1 MKPSKEFTKKICSTI
16 AIVTILFALF
26 SVNAQAAYTS
36 TAFPI
41 PDSGQTKCSDM
52 ETEIPCPE
60 PGDRFYGQDGNY
72 LINPPSYTK
81 LDENGNDL
89 PDDAEHWVMVRD
101 NVTGLIWEVKT
112 DDGSIHDKDNKYSWY
127 DSNQETNGGNAGRPG
142 EGTDTEDFI
151 TTLNADNFGGYS
163 DWRLPTVKEIASIVN
178 MGRYYPAMEKTFFPH
193 VMSAFYWSSTSSAS
207 NTGNAWGVYFY
218 NGYDYSNAKDS
229 SYFVRAVRG
238 GQCRSFDSLV
248 INGDETVT
256 DMNTGLMWQRTSF
269 EIKMNWQKALSNCE
283 NLSFAGYND
292 WRLPTREELRSI
304 VNYINTKPAINKV
317 VFPNTLSAFYWSS
330 TSNANYTGLAWGVNF
345 DYGSDNDFAKDSSY
359 FVRAVRGGQCWL
371 FDHLVIWSPN
381 KGAIWN
387 MNDKIPIIWDTKNIS
402 GNVNIYLSRQGGRDD
417 TFDIIAENT
426 INDGSY
432 TWTATG
438 EPSVNCVLKIEPINE
453 PEKMNMQGLF
463 TIKNPCFFTSI
474 PDLYIGDTAKHELVF
489 TCMGPE
495 NEMPE
500 LSAVSSNTELIPT
513 ENIHMSGEDLNYTLT
528 FYPKDANQSGTTTIT
543 IEMVGQNCTSTDD
556 IHITILPEN
565 DPPLIHLSELP
576 FYTKENRAL
585 KLSEVD
591 ETWVSITDEDAAD
604 HPIQLT
610 LCAIN
615 GVLKLT
621 QTSSL
626 TIISGK
632 NNSDMICIEET
643 IATINNS
650 LKHIVFI
657 PTTNYFG
664 HAGIDI
670 KTSDQGFSGSDG
682 IKTDRALLH
691 IYINPEKP
699 CTSSFPIPDSGQTT
713 CYNNYSKISC
723 PQAGEEFYGQ
733 DATYSINTQSFS
745 KLDSKGNDLPDSA
758 ENWTMV
764 QDNVTGLIWEVKTDD
779 AGIHDKYNTY
789 TWYDS
794 NPNTNA
800 GRNGTSGD
808 MTDTEDFITTL
819 NAEKFGGYSDW
830 RIPTVKELA
839 SIKSLE
845 KFNPSINKNYF
856 PHTMS
861 AFYWSSTSYAY
872 NTGGAWAVYFYYYH
886 GGNLDLPK
894 SGSSYVRA
902 VRGGQC
908 RSYDHLVINSDET
921 VTDVNTG
928 LMWQKKSFD
937 FEMNWHMALSNCDS
951 LSFAGYN
958 DWRLPTKEELRSIVD
973 YGKYE
978 PAINRQIFSDTLSE
992 FYWSSTS
999 YDEDTGHTWAVDF
1012 GYGYVYFSFK
1022 GSSNY
1027 VRAVRGG
1034 QYRSFDHLV
1043 IWSPN
1048 QGSLWNINDNIP
1060 ISWNPKDIPEN
1071 VTIFMSFQGGKE
1083 NTYEII
1089 AENTENDGAFDWV
1102 ATKSSVNCMLKI
1114 EPINDPSK
1122 STRNGLFAIF
1132 NDPPVLS
1139 ICSDITLT
1147 EDQSALLTQNLLT
1160 VTDSSSS
1167 PQEIQFKIITPPKFG
1182 TLARNSSPLTKNDT
1196 FTQADINATL
1206 LSYTHNGDEF
1216 ATRDE
1221 FTFIASDGDLEISET
1236 SFVINIELID
1246 EAPIINQIIQNIQLL
1261 EDSSEQ
1267 LVDLSK
1273 IFTDIDNLDED
1284 ITISILNHSN
1294 PSLVTATLTDKIL
1307 KLNFQNNQ
1315 YGEAILTLLAD
1326 SNGKS
1331 VTTLLT
1337 IEVESIDDPPM
1348 VVNPIKDVMVNEDAA
1363 SMSIDVKDVFMD
1375 VDNDIQLSIQEN
1387 TNPGLMTVAYS
1398 DYSITLNF
1406 IENQNGHAQITIRA
1420 TGNNKTA
1427 SDTFLVTV
1435 QSINDAPILSPVSY
1449 ELSDISED
1457 DTDNQELL
1465 WMYQLT
1471 DVIDDVDRFQNYG
1484 MAVFSCKGNGQWQ
1497 YRHHTQ
1503 SAWNSFGSI
1512 SPDQAILLDIN
1523 IDIRYIPDEKNGEHA
1538 WIQFYAWDQ
1547 TSGTPTD
1554 LTDISDRG
1562 GTTPFS
1568 IDAGML
1574 SITVTSINDAPKLNP
1589 QSPSLTITEDDI
1601 DNTGISIA
1609 QLLENSVSDPD
1620 SDALSGIAIKRWGG
1634 NNVWQYSIHGTQEWQ
1649 TVPVDTQSEQAFL
1662 LGADDHI
1669 RYIPNGI
1676 CGETASFQF
1685 YAWDQTN
1692 GLAAAS
1698 IVSWDMLSDSNAFS
1712 KQSDTLY
1719 IDVKSLND
1727 APVLHIT
1734 EQEIDTIT
1742 EDDLFNPGVAISTF
1756 INENTVTDADENNET
1771 VSRGIA
1777 IYWFKGN
1784 GYLQYYADDKWILV
1798 GLVNQ
1803 EKALLLN
1810 SNRKIR
1816 YIPDNK
1822 QGETAWFH
1830 FYAWDGTN
1838 EGQKVNISETGNTSH
1853 FSATNA
1859 IAKIKVT
1866 DLNDAPELKIL
1877 DFQLAAINEDPV
1889 ENFGNT
1895 LSEILGK
1902 DAISDKDGSPYTAIA
1917 VTGVQNTGGDW
1928 YYFIDGDY
1936 QDKDSWKL
1944 FTDFHGGFTGIA
1956 DKAILLDASVSDILR
1971 IKFVP
1976 QKDFDGSAYFTF
1988 RAWDTSNKLISGN
2001 RADTTQNGNT
2011 TAFSAQ
2017 EGTCHITV
2025 RPINDP
2031 PCINDISSLTILEN
2045 SGEQEIALKGI
2056 NTGAYYY
2063 EIEKLTITASTNNL
2077 TLINNL
2083 MVHYDDSD
2091 QNDVSDQTG
2100 KITFTPCMHTFGT
2113 AIIDVQVSDTENT
2126 IQRQFTV
2133 TVLEV
2138 NDPPEF
2144 QPGSP
2149 QTILED
2155 AGRQFIPN
2163 WATHITA
2170 GPNENQNL
2178 KFYIEL
2184 IERNNSDLF
2193 SESLTL
2199 TTDGT
2204 LIYTPEENQ
2213 SGRYIYSI
2221 ILQDDGSTVNG
2232 GQNRSDSETLTI
2244 TVKEVNDPPVFRVQT
2259 DQIIVNEDC
2268 GKKIVA
2274 HWVTSFSPGP
2284 NESDQRDA
2292 LTFQITDESVLFQSA
2307 PVIAMDK
2314 IRDGMLSFT
2323 PKPNVFGIA
2332 DLTIVLNDHSGTD
2345 NGGSEKSEPQ
2355 KLTIVI
2361 QSVNDAPV
2369 FAMPEHLTINEDAG
2383 PQAFD
2388 NWAADINKG
2397 AENERDQTIRFITT
2411 VQSIASEFSPF
2422 FLDPPKISPS
2432 GTLTFTTAKNACGTV
2447 TITVLLQDDGGV
2459 ANGGMDKSEE
2469 KTFQLIVTPMKENK
2483 VIIVFGGPN
2492 TDPRYDTF
2500 KTVAD
2505 LAYNTLMSITGY
2517 TEQNTLY
2524 VQPDSQATTSTIY
2537 SGINNWARDAD
2548 SLLIYFIGHG
2558 DEGKFQLNTN
2568 EYLQATILS
2577 EWLDTIQ
2584 ETIQGRVIFIYDSCR
2599 SGSFIPVLM
2608 HKNRVLITSSGNNE
2622 DAFFENFGK
2631 DSFSYEFWSQI
2642 AAHHYFDFAYFYAKK
2657 AISENQTAHLEA
2669 DGLTTTTYK
2678 EDNIVINNL
2687 CLGENHICTK
2697 PEKTPC
2703 VVKGKDSFEPDD
2715 NTIKKA
2721 RFFSNEKECHNF
2733 YNIDGSQPDEDWIM
2747 IYAPDNKKV
2756 IEILNPGENC
2766 DPVIELYDIDNLDD
2780 VPSLI
2785 LDDGFA
2791 GENERHEVQGSY
2803 YMKLRNYQLLN
2814 DDTSTTYQLNI
2825 YNESGSFSGTLSGCV
2840 INPFDPGYD
2849 SSCLCHSCGT
2859 PISEITVKI
2868 IDSDNEQYLKSKY
2881 NQTVGFYYKGGLDA
2895 EKTYL
2900 LSAIANGYTIFNKKI
2915 IINQLKEER
2924 LDIYMY
2930 PVKGDLTG
2938 DCIIDLND
2946 LILSCQEIVDGLKET
2961 NLTLRSDYVT
2971 SGVDIDNDQRVGLA
2985 EVIYIMQQLKVVE

>member
-1 MKPSKEFTKKICSTI
+1 MKPSKEFTKKICLTI
-16 AIVTILFALF
+16 AMLTPLFALF
-26 SVNAQAAYTS
+26 SVNVQAAYTS

-41 PDSGQTKCSDM
+41 PDSGQNKCYDM
-52 ETEIPCPE
+52 EKEIPCPE

-193 VMSAFYWSSTSSAS
+193 VMSAFYWSSTSYAYY
-207 NTGNAWGVYFY
+207 TGYAWGVYF
-218 NGYDYSNAKDS
+218 DYGSDNYYAKDS

-292 WRLPTREELRSI
+292 WRLPTLEELRSI
-304 VNYINTKPAINKV
+304 VNYINTKPAINKA

-330 TSNANYTGLAWGVNF
+330 TSTARDTGDAWGVNF

-886 GGNLDLPK
+886 VGNLDLPK

-1182 TLARNSSPLTKNDT
+1182 TLARNSSPLTKNDI

-1236 SFVINIELID
+1236 SFFINIELID

-1435 QSINDAPILSPVSY
+1435 QSINDAPVLSPVSY
-1449 ELSDISED
+1449 VLSDISED
-1457 DTDNQELL
+1457 DTDNQALL

-1471 DVIDDVDRFQNYG
+1471 HVIDDVDRFQNYG

-1503 SAWNSFGSI
+1503 SAWNNFGSI

-1589 QSPSLTITEDDI
+1589 QSPSLNITEDDI

-1634 NNVWQYSIHGTQEWQ
+1634 KNVWQYSIHGTQEWQ

-1692 GLAAAS
+1692 GLAAS
-1698 IVSWDMLSDSNAFS
+1698 IVSWNMLSDSSAFS

-1727 APVLHIT
+1727 APVLHIS
-1734 EQEIDTIT
+1734 EQEIYTIT
-1742 EDDLFNPGVAISTF
+1742 EDDISNPGIAISTF
-1756 INENTVTDADENNET
+1756 INENTVTDADENNEI

-1777 IYWFKGN
+1777 IYWFEGN

-1877 DFQLAAINEDPV
+1877 DFQLAAIHEDPV

-1928 YYFIDGDY
+1928 YYLIDEDY

-1944 FTDFHGGFTGIA
+1944 FTDFHGGFTDIA

-1976 QKDFDGSAYFTF
+1976 QKNFDGSAYFTF
-1988 RAWDTSNKLISGN
+1988 RAWDTSNNLISGN

-2017 EGTCHITV
+2017 EGTCQITV

-2138 NDPPEF
+2138 NDPPAF

-2178 KFYIEL
+2178 QFYIEL
-2184 IERNNSDLF
+2184 IASNNSDLF

-2221 ILQDDGSTVNG
+2221 FLQDDGSTVNG
-2232 GQNRSDSETLTI
+2232 GQNKSDTETLTI

-2292 LTFQITDESVLFQSA
+2292 LTFQITDESDLFQSA

-2369 FAMPEHLTINEDAG
+2369 FGMPEHLTINEDAG

-2388 NWAADINKG
+2388 NWASDINKG
-2397 AENERDQTIRFITT
+2397 AENEDDQTIRFITT

-2432 GTLTFTTAKNACGTV
+2432 GTLTFTTEKDVYGKAAIKV
-2447 TITVLLQDDGGV
+2447 FLKDDGGTV
-2459 ANGGMDKSEE
+2459 NGGRDTSLEKILTLSIKAMDEVMAV
-2469 KTFQLIVTPMKENK
+2469 IVTGSYIGDNVLPAFNQVTSDAYTTLVHLGYKDIQYLNPYTNNPLADGAPTINNLQNAIQDWAKKADRLILFMAGHGVKGKFEINK
-2483 VIIVFGGPN
+2483 
-2492 TDPRYDTF
+2492 DEDLLS
-2500 KTVAD
+2500 AD
-2505 LAYNTLMSITGY
+2505 LDT
-2517 TEQNTLY
+2517 
-2524 VQPDSQATTSTIY
+2524 
-2537 SGINNWARDAD
+2537 
-2548 SLLIYFIGHG
+2548 
-2558 DEGKFQLNTN
+2558 
-2568 EYLQATILS
+2568 
-2577 EWLDTIQ
+2577 WLDDLQDQKTQ
-2584 ETIQGRVIFIYDSCR
+2584 EQIIIYDACF
-2599 SGSFIPVLM
+2599 SGSFIPDLQPPEG
-2608 HKNRVLITSSGNNE
+2608 KKRFIITSSTS
-2622 DAFFENFGK
+2622 DKQALFEIQ
-2631 DSFSYEFWSQI
+2631 DSFSFHFWKIIKQGNYVLNAFLS
-2642 AAHHYFDFAYFYAKK
+2642 ARKK
-2657 AISENQTAHLEA
+2657 VLYQQTAQLEA
-2669 DGLTTTTYK
+2669 DGIFDGK
-2678 EDNIVINNL
+2678 VEDDYQAI
-2687 CLGENHICTK
+2687 EHICLNITNNCFVATY
-2697 PEKTPC
+2697 TPC
-2703 VVKGKDSFEPDD
+2703 TMTNISDD
-2715 NTIKKA
+2715 FADPYETDNNYEFA
-2721 RFFSNEKECHNF
+2721 RFFNPYTELYECHNF
-2733 YNIDGSQPDEDWIM
+2733 HTHSDEDWLVVFSPQKDYSLKI
-2747 IYAPDNKKV
+2747 NVEK
-2756 IEILNPGENC
+2756 PGLQC
-2766 DPVIELYDIDNLDD
+2766 DPVIEIIGFSTDYSMIIDKGIRGEPEIYDWKSPDQGFYFIKLSNDNTYTPTDNPETTAYALNIFKQYASANGAIAGRVYGYLSEIPNNVTITAQKDNNKISCAYKSNQKNALYYLSEID
-2780 VPSLI
+2780 P
-2785 LDDGFA
+2785 G
-2791 GENERHEVQGSY
+2791 
-2803 YMKLRNYQLLN
+2803 
-2814 DDTSTTYQLNI
+2814 TYQLNA
-2825 YNESGSFSGTLSGCV
+2825 ES
-2840 INPFDPGYD
+2840 PGYENFVAD
-2849 SSCLCHSCGT
+2849 
-2859 PISEITVKI
+2859 
-2868 IDSDNEQYLKSKY
+2868 
-2881 NQTVGFYYKGGLDA
+2881 
-2895 EKTYL
+2895 
-2900 LSAIANGYTIFNKKI
+2900 I
-2915 IINQLKEER
+2915 IIKQYGLTEKNIALNVLLGDIDGNQR
-2924 LDIYMY
+2924 IDI
-2930 PVKGDLTG
+2930 
-2938 DCIIDLND
+2938 ND
-2946 LILSCQEIVDGLKET
+2946 LLYCLKILASMP
-2961 NLTLRSDYVT
+2961 
-2971 SGVDIDNDQRVGLA
+2971 VDIDISDVDITHFQNIGLG
-2985 EVIYIMQQLKVVE
+2985 EVIYLLQWLSGESEGR

>member
-1 MKPSKEFTKKICSTI
+1 
-16 AIVTILFALF
+16 
-26 SVNAQAAYTS
+26 
-36 TAFPI
+36 
-41 PDSGQTKCSDM
+41 
-52 ETEIPCPE
+52 
-60 PGDRFYGQDGNY
+60 
-72 LINPPSYTK
+72 
-81 LDENGNDL
+81 
-89 PDDAEHWVMVRD
+89 
-101 NVTGLIWEVKT
+101 
-112 DDGSIHDKDNKYSWY
+112 
-127 DSNQETNGGNAGRPG
+127 
-142 EGTDTEDFI
+142 
-151 TTLNADNFGGYS
+151 
-163 DWRLPTVKEIASIVN
+163 
-178 MGRYYPAMEKTFFPH
+178 
-193 VMSAFYWSSTSSAS
+193 
-207 NTGNAWGVYFY
+207 
-218 NGYDYSNAKDS
+218 
-229 SYFVRAVRG
+229 
-238 GQCRSFDSLV
+238 
-248 INGDETVT
+248 
-256 DMNTGLMWQRTSF
+256 
-269 EIKMNWQKALSNCE
+269 
-283 NLSFAGYND
+283 
-292 WRLPTREELRSI
+292 
-304 VNYINTKPAINKV
+304 
-317 VFPNTLSAFYWSS
+317 
-330 TSNANYTGLAWGVNF
+330 
-345 DYGSDNDFAKDSSY
+345 
-359 FVRAVRGGQCWL
+359 
-371 FDHLVIWSPN
+371 
-381 KGAIWN
+381 
-387 MNDKIPIIWDTKNIS
+387 
-402 GNVNIYLSRQGGRDD
+402 
-417 TFDIIAENT
+417 
-426 INDGSY
+426 
-432 TWTATG
+432 
-438 EPSVNCVLKIEPINE
+438 
-453 PEKMNMQGLF
+453 
-463 TIKNPCFFTSI
+463 
-474 PDLYIGDTAKHELVF
+474 
-489 TCMGPE
+489 
-495 NEMPE
+495 
-500 LSAVSSNTELIPT
+500 
-513 ENIHMSGEDLNYTLT
+513 
-528 FYPKDANQSGTTTIT
+528 
-543 IEMVGQNCTSTDD
+543 
-556 IHITILPEN
+556 
-565 DPPLIHLSELP
+565 
-576 FYTKENRAL
+576 
-585 KLSEVD
+585 
-591 ETWVSITDEDAAD
+591 
-604 HPIQLT
+604 
-610 LCAIN
+610 
-615 GVLKLT
+615 
-621 QTSSL
+621 
-626 TIISGK
+626 
-632 NNSDMICIEET
+632 
-643 IATINNS
+643 
-650 LKHIVFI
+650 
-657 PTTNYFG
+657 
-664 HAGIDI
+664 
-670 KTSDQGFSGSDG
+670 
-682 IKTDRALLH
+682 
-691 IYINPEKP
+691 
-699 CTSSFPIPDSGQTT
+699 
-713 CYNNYSKISC
+713 
-723 PQAGEEFYGQ
+723 
-733 DATYSINTQSFS
+733 
-745 KLDSKGNDLPDSA
+745 
-758 ENWTMV
+758 
-764 QDNVTGLIWEVKTDD
+764 
-779 AGIHDKYNTY
+779 
-789 TWYDS
+789 
-794 NPNTNA
+794 
-800 GRNGTSGD
+800 
-808 MTDTEDFITTL
+808 
-819 NAEKFGGYSDW
+819 
-830 RIPTVKELA
+830 
-839 SIKSLE
+839 
-845 KFNPSINKNYF
+845 
-856 PHTMS
+856 
-861 AFYWSSTSYAY
+861 
-872 NTGGAWAVYFYYYH
+872 
-886 GGNLDLPK
+886 
-894 SGSSYVRA
+894 
-902 VRGGQC
+902 
-908 RSYDHLVINSDET
+908 
-921 VTDVNTG
+921 
-928 LMWQKKSFD
+928 
-937 FEMNWHMALSNCDS
+937 
-951 LSFAGYN
+951 
-958 DWRLPTKEELRSIVD
+958 
-973 YGKYE
+973 
-978 PAINRQIFSDTLSE
+978 
-992 FYWSSTS
+992 
-999 YDEDTGHTWAVDF
+999 
-1012 GYGYVYFSFK
+1012 
-1022 GSSNY
+1022 
-1027 VRAVRGG
+1027 
-1034 QYRSFDHLV
+1034 
-1043 IWSPN
+1043 
-1048 QGSLWNINDNIP
+1048 
-1060 ISWNPKDIPEN
+1060 
-1071 VTIFMSFQGGKE
+1071 
-1083 NTYEII
+1083 
-1089 AENTENDGAFDWV
+1089 
-1102 ATKSSVNCMLKI
+1102 MLKI

-1132 NDPPVLS
+1132 NDPPILS

-1147 EDQSALLTQNLLT
+1147 EDQSALLIQNLLT
-1160 VTDSSSS
+1160 VTDSSS
-1167 PQEIQFKIITPPKFG
+1167 PQEIQFKIITPPNFG

-1196 FTQADINATL
+1196 FTQADINANL
-1206 LSYTHNGDEF
+1206 VSYTHNGEEF

-1236 SFVINIELID
+1236 SFFINIELID
-1246 EAPIINQIIQNIQLL
+1246 DPPIINQIIQNIQTL

-1273 IFTDIDNLDED
+1273 LFTDIDNLDED
-1284 ITISILNHSN
+1284 IIISILNHSN

-1348 VVNPIKDVMVNEDAA
+1348 VVNPIKDVMVNEDAS

-1387 TNPGLMTVAYS
+1387 TNPGLMTVSYS

-2077 TLINNL
+2077 TLINTL

-2113 AIIDVQVSDTENT
+2113 AIIDVQVSDTANT

-2149 QTILED
+2149 QNILED
-2155 AGRQFIPN
+2155 AGRQFITN

-2178 KFYIEL
+2178 QFYIEL
-2184 IERNNSDLF
+2184 IASNNSDLF

-2221 ILQDDGSTVNG
+2221 FLQDDGSTVNG
-2232 GQNRSDSETLTI
+2232 GQNKSDTETLTI

-2292 LTFQITDESVLFQSA
+2292 LTFQITDESDLFQSA

-2369 FAMPEHLTINEDAG
+2369 FAMPEHLTINEDSG

-2397 AENERDQTIRFITT
+2397 AKNEDDQTIRFITT

-2469 KTFQLIVTPMKENK
+2469 KTFQLIVNPMDEIKA
-2483 VIIVFGGPN
+2483 IIVVGSYQPLDSFKEVTDQAYKTLINIGLTDLDIFFLKSTDTN
-2492 TDPRYDTF
+2492 TTQ
-2500 KTVAD
+2500 T
-2505 LAYNTLMSITGY
+2505 NTKSNLNAAIT
-2517 TEQNTLY
+2517 Q
-2524 VQPDSQATTSTIY
+2524 
-2537 SGINNWARDAD
+2537 WANDAD
-2548 SLLIYFIGHG
+2548 QLILYMAGHG
-2558 DEGKFQLNTN
+2558 IDACYKIN
-2568 EYLQATILS
+2568 ETEDLIPSELADWLKDNPAKEQTI
-2577 EWLDTIQ
+2577 
-2584 ETIQGRVIFIYDSCR
+2584 IYDACY
-2599 SGSFIPVLM
+2599 SGSFISELM
-2608 HKNRVLITSSGNNE
+2608 RTQNNTKRIIITSSAYDKTAIFRNNNSFSFYFWTALNKGLFL
-2622 DAFFENFGK
+2622 DTAFFEAKNQ
-2631 DSFSYEFWSQI
+2631 DNIQDQNAQI
-2642 AAHHYFDFAYFYAKK
+2642 
-2657 AISENQTAHLEA
+2657 EA
-2669 DGLTTTTYK
+2669 DGL
-2678 EDNIVINNL
+2678 NI
-2687 CLGENHICTK
+2687 GEKFDYLAVDRYCIGHRECVSISY
-2697 PEKTPC
+2697 TPC
-2703 VVKGKDSFEPDD
+2703 ISTGKDSFEDDDSFESARVVNSYRTEMECRNFCDDASDWTMIFSPKKNHPFKISAENPDYLCD
-2715 NTIKKA
+2715 PA
-2721 RFFSNEKECHNF
+2721 
-2733 YNIDGSQPDEDWIM
+2733 
-2747 IYAPDNKKV
+2747 
-2756 IEILNPGENC
+2756 IEIFDFKDPVKPIVKHDQGCMGENETINWNSPYTGIFYVKISNATLTQYTENTSYLLDIHEETAAIYGGIVTGLVRGNGDRILDDVNISLISPQNTYNC
-2766 DPVIELYDIDNLDD
+2766 FYRTNGKEAQYYNLETIEGNYAIKAFSEGFQTLTGNIEVKSLSLTTKHIYLSPIGDIDNN
-2780 VPSLI
+2780 
-2785 LDDGFA
+2785 G
-2791 GENERHEVQGSY
+2791 
-2803 YMKLRNYQLLN
+2803 
-2814 DDTSTTYQLNI
+2814 
-2825 YNESGSFSGTLSGCV
+2825 
-2840 INPFDPGYD
+2840 
-2849 SSCLCHSCGT
+2849 
-2859 PISEITVKI
+2859 I
-2868 IDSDNEQYLKSKY
+2868 IDMK
-2881 NQTVGFYYKGGLDA
+2881 
-2895 EKTYL
+2895 
-2900 LSAIANGYTIFNKKI
+2900 
-2915 IINQLKEER
+2915 
-2924 LDIYMY
+2924 
-2930 PVKGDLTG
+2930 
-2938 DCIIDLND
+2938 D
-2946 LILSCQEIVDGLKET
+2946 LIICMKIVAGFCDYE
-2961 NLTLRSDYVT
+2961 NLIIFSA
-2971 SGVDIDNDQRVGLA
+2971 DIDDNRQIGLA
-2985 EVIYIMQQLKVVE
+2985 EVIYMMQCLKE

>member
-1 MKPSKEFTKKICSTI
+1 
-16 AIVTILFALF
+16 
-26 SVNAQAAYTS
+26 
-36 TAFPI
+36 
-41 PDSGQTKCSDM
+41 
-52 ETEIPCPE
+52 
-60 PGDRFYGQDGNY
+60 
-72 LINPPSYTK
+72 
-81 LDENGNDL
+81 
-89 PDDAEHWVMVRD
+89 
-101 NVTGLIWEVKT
+101 
-112 DDGSIHDKDNKYSWY
+112 
-127 DSNQETNGGNAGRPG
+127 
-142 EGTDTEDFI
+142 
-151 TTLNADNFGGYS
+151 
-163 DWRLPTVKEIASIVN
+163 
-178 MGRYYPAMEKTFFPH
+178 
-193 VMSAFYWSSTSSAS
+193 
-207 NTGNAWGVYFY
+207 
-218 NGYDYSNAKDS
+218 
-229 SYFVRAVRG
+229 
-238 GQCRSFDSLV
+238 
-248 INGDETVT
+248 
-256 DMNTGLMWQRTSF
+256 
-269 EIKMNWQKALSNCE
+269 
-283 NLSFAGYND
+283 
-292 WRLPTREELRSI
+292 
-304 VNYINTKPAINKV
+304 
-317 VFPNTLSAFYWSS
+317 
-330 TSNANYTGLAWGVNF
+330 
-345 DYGSDNDFAKDSSY
+345 
-359 FVRAVRGGQCWL
+359 
-371 FDHLVIWSPN
+371 
-381 KGAIWN
+381 
-387 MNDKIPIIWDTKNIS
+387 
-402 GNVNIYLSRQGGRDD
+402 
-417 TFDIIAENT
+417 
-426 INDGSY
+426 
-432 TWTATG
+432 
-438 EPSVNCVLKIEPINE
+438 
-453 PEKMNMQGLF
+453 
-463 TIKNPCFFTSI
+463 
-474 PDLYIGDTAKHELVF
+474 
-489 TCMGPE
+489 
-495 NEMPE
+495 
-500 LSAVSSNTELIPT
+500 
-513 ENIHMSGEDLNYTLT
+513 
-528 FYPKDANQSGTTTIT
+528 
-543 IEMVGQNCTSTDD
+543 
-556 IHITILPEN
+556 
-565 DPPLIHLSELP
+565 
-576 FYTKENRAL
+576 
-585 KLSEVD
+585 
-591 ETWVSITDEDAAD
+591 
-604 HPIQLT
+604 
-610 LCAIN
+610 
-615 GVLKLT
+615 
-621 QTSSL
+621 
-626 TIISGK
+626 
-632 NNSDMICIEET
+632 
-643 IATINNS
+643 
-650 LKHIVFI
+650 
-657 PTTNYFG
+657 
-664 HAGIDI
+664 
-670 KTSDQGFSGSDG
+670 
-682 IKTDRALLH
+682 
-691 IYINPEKP
+691 
-699 CTSSFPIPDSGQTT
+699 
-713 CYNNYSKISC
+713 
-723 PQAGEEFYGQ
+723 
-733 DATYSINTQSFS
+733 
-745 KLDSKGNDLPDSA
+745 
-758 ENWTMV
+758 
-764 QDNVTGLIWEVKTDD
+764 
-779 AGIHDKYNTY
+779 
-789 TWYDS
+789 
-794 NPNTNA
+794 
-800 GRNGTSGD
+800 

-839 SIKSLE
+839 SITSLE
-845 KFNPSINKNYF
+845 KYSLSININYF

-861 AFYWSSTSYAY
+861 AFYWSSTSYADY
-872 NTGGAWAVYFYYYH
+872 TGLAWGVYFYNGNGYY
-886 GGNLDLPK
+886 DAK
-894 SGSSYVRA
+894 DSSYFVRA

-908 RSYDHLVINSDET
+908 RSFDHLVIHSDET

-928 LMWQKKSFD
+928 LMWQKTSFD
-937 FEMNWHMALSNCDS
+937 LKMNWQMALSNCES

-973 YGKYE
+973 YDNYN
-978 PAINRQIFSDTLSE
+978 PAINRQIFPDTLSA

-999 YDEDTGHTWAVDF
+999 DADHAGRAWGVDF
-1012 GYGYVYFSFK
+1012 HYSFDNLYGK
-1022 GSSNY
+1022 GSSCY

-1048 QGSLWNINDNIP
+1048 QGSLWNINNIIP
-1060 ISWNPKDIPEN
+1060 ISWDTKNIPGN

-1089 AENTENDGAFDWV
+1089 AENTENDGAFDWL

-1114 EPINDPSK
+1114 EPIDDPSK

-1167 PQEIQFKIITPPKFG
+1167 PQEIQFKIITPPNFG
-1182 TLARNSSPLTKNDT
+1182 ILARNSSPLTKNDI

-1236 SFVINIELID
+1236 SFFINIELID

-1348 VVNPIKDVMVNEDAA
+1348 VMNPIKDVMVNEDAS

-1387 TNPGLMTVAYS
+1387 TNPGLMTVSYS

-1503 SAWNSFGSI
+1503 SAWNNFGSI

-1589 QSPSLTITEDDI
+1589 QSPSLNITEDDI

-1609 QLLENSVSDPD
+1609 QLLENCVSDPD

-1634 NNVWQYSIHGTQEWQ
+1634 ENVWQYLIHGTQEWQ
-1649 TVPVDTQSEQAFL
+1649 TVPDIKQSEQAFL

-1676 CGETASFQF
+1676 CGETAYFQF

-1698 IVSWDMLSDSNAFS
+1698 IVSWNMLSDSNAFS

-1719 IDVKSLND
+1719 IDVNSLND
-1727 APVLHIT
+1727 APVLHIS
-1734 EQEIDTIT
+1734 EQEIYTIT
-1742 EDDLFNPGVAISTF
+1742 EDDISNPGIAISTF

-1777 IYWFKGN
+1777 IYWFEGN

-1830 FYAWDGTN
+1830 FYAWDGAD

-1866 DLNDAPELKIL
+1866 DLNDAPELKSL
-1877 DFQLAAINEDPV
+1877 KFQMSAINEDPV

-1944 FTDFHGGFTGIA
+1944 FTDFHGDFTDIA
-1956 DKAILLDASVSDILR
+1956 DNAILLDASVSDILR

-1976 QKDFDGSAYFTF
+1976 QKDFDSSAYFTF

-2017 EGTCHITV
+2017 EGTCYITV

-2045 SGEQEIALKGI
+2045 CGEQEIALKGI

-2063 EIEKLTITASTNNL
+2063 ESEKLTITASTNNL

-2149 QTILED
+2149 QNILED
-2155 AGRQFIPN
+2155 AGRQFITN

-2178 KFYIEL
+2178 QFYIEL
-2184 IERNNSDLF
+2184 IASNNSDLF
-2193 SESLTL
+2193 NESLTL

-2204 LIYTPEENQ
+2204 LIYTPEDNQ

-2232 GQNRSDSETLTI
+2232 GQNKSDTETLTI
-2244 TVKEVNDPPVFRVQT
+2244 TVKEVNDPPVFHVQT
-2259 DQIIVNEDC
+2259 EQIIVNEDC
-2268 GKKIVA
+2268 GDQIVA

-2292 LTFQITDESVLFQSA
+2292 LTFQITDESDLFQSA

-2332 DLTIVLNDHSGTD
+2332 DLTIVLNDQSGTD

-2355 KLTIVI
+2355 KFTIVI

-2388 NWAADINKG
+2388 NWATDINKG
-2397 AENERDQTIRFITT
+2397 AENEDDQTIRFITT

-2422 FLDPPKISPS
+2422 FLDPPKISAS
-2432 GTLTFTTAKNACGTV
+2432 GKLTFTTAKNACGTV

-2459 ANGGMDKSEE
+2459 ANGGMNKSEE
-2469 KTFQLIVTPMKENK
+2469 TTFQLIVNPMDEIKA
-2483 VIIVFGGPN
+2483 IIVVSSYNPLDSFN
-2492 TDPRYDTF
+2492 E
-2500 KTVAD
+2500 VAD
-2505 LAYNTLMSITGY
+2505 QAYKTLINMGLTNLDICFLRSTNTNTAQTNTKKNLNTAITQWANDA
-2517 TEQNTLY
+2517 EQLILY
-2524 VQPDSQATTSTIY
+2524 MA
-2537 SGINNWARDAD
+2537 
-2548 SLLIYFIGHG
+2548 GHG
-2558 DEGKFQLNTN
+2558 VDACFKINET
-2568 EYLQATILS
+2568 EYLIPSELS
-2577 EWLDTIQ
+2577 GWLDDNPAKEQI
-2584 ETIQGRVIFIYDSCR
+2584 IIYDACR
-2599 SGSFIPVLM
+2599 SGSFIQELM
-2608 HKNRVLITSSGNNE
+2608 LPSNNIKRVIITSSIYDKTAIFKENNSFSFYFWKALNKGLFL
-2622 DAFFENFGK
+2622 DTAFFEAKNQ
-2631 DSFSYEFWSQI
+2631 DSIQDQNAQI
-2642 AAHHYFDFAYFYAKK
+2642 
-2657 AISENQTAHLEA
+2657 EA
-2669 DGLTTTTYK
+2669 DGL
-2678 EDNIVINNL
+2678 NI
-2687 CLGENHICTK
+2687 E
-2697 PEKTPC
+2697 EKFDYLAVDRYCIGHRECVSISYTPC
-2703 VVKGKDSFEPDD
+2703 ISTGKDSFEDDDSFESARVVNSYRTEMECRNFCDDASDWSMIFSPKKNHPFKISAENPDYLCD
-2715 NTIKKA
+2715 PA
-2721 RFFSNEKECHNF
+2721 
-2733 YNIDGSQPDEDWIM
+2733 
-2747 IYAPDNKKV
+2747 
-2756 IEILNPGENC
+2756 IEIFDFKNPVKPIVKHDQGCMGENETINWNSPYTGIFYVKISNATLTQYTENTSYLLDIHEETAAIYGGIVTGLVRGNGDRILDDVNISLISPQNTYNC
-2766 DPVIELYDIDNLDD
+2766 FYRTNGKEAQYYNLETIEGNYAIKAFSEGFQTLTGNIEVKSLSLTTKHIYLSPIGDIDNN
-2780 VPSLI
+2780 
-2785 LDDGFA
+2785 G
-2791 GENERHEVQGSY
+2791 
-2803 YMKLRNYQLLN
+2803 
-2814 DDTSTTYQLNI
+2814 
-2825 YNESGSFSGTLSGCV
+2825 
-2840 INPFDPGYD
+2840 
-2849 SSCLCHSCGT
+2849 
-2859 PISEITVKI
+2859 I
-2868 IDSDNEQYLKSKY
+2868 IDMK
-2881 NQTVGFYYKGGLDA
+2881 
-2895 EKTYL
+2895 
-2900 LSAIANGYTIFNKKI
+2900 
-2915 IINQLKEER
+2915 
-2924 LDIYMY
+2924 
-2930 PVKGDLTG
+2930 
-2938 DCIIDLND
+2938 D
-2946 LILSCQEIVDGLKET
+2946 LIICMKIVAGFCDYE
-2961 NLTLRSDYVT
+2961 NLIIFSA
-2971 SGVDIDNDQRVGLA
+2971 DIDDNRQIGLA
-2985 EVIYIMQQLKVVE
+2985 EVIYMMQCLKE